1 MYYMKMTTECILCS
15 LNMMSKSFGR
25 IEPDVEQQTRFM
37 KKACDVIARS
47 EESETPPEINSR
59 IMRLIAAHAGV
70 DDLFE
75 KEKREYNSAILCM
88 EDEIWEHITQADDK
102 LYRALQYAMTGNY
115 IDFGVTSSVSEGKLH
130 ELIEAAVDIDLGE
143 TYARLKADLQTAKSL
158 VYLLD
163 NCGEI
168 VFDKMCIKEIKRLYP
183 KLKITVVVR
192 GMPTYNDVTMADA
205 EQTRLVQLV
214 DVVDNGSDIPGTVM
228 GKIRQSTAELIE
240 DADVVI
246 AKGMGNYETMNGCG
260 LNVYYIFLC
269 KCMRFV
275 ERFGLP
281 QYSGVLV
288 NEAD

>member
-1 MYYMKMTTECILCS
+1 
-15 LNMMSKSFGR
+15 MSKNFGR
-25 IEPDVEQQTRFM
+25 IEPDVVQQTQFM

-47 EESETPPEINSR
+47 EQSETPPEINSR
-59 IMRLIAAHAGV
+59 IMQLIAAHAGV
-70 DDLFE
+70 ADLFE
-75 KEKREYNSAILCM
+75 KEKHEYNSVILRM
-88 EDEIWEHITQADDK
+88 DDIIWQHITQADDP

-115 IDFGVTSSVSEGKLH
+115 IDFGVADSVSEGKLH
-130 ELIEAAVDIDLGE
+130 ELIETASDIDLGSAYE
-143 TYARLKADLQTAKSL
+143 RLKADLQTAKLL

-183 KLKITVVVR
+183 KLKITAVVR
-192 GMPTYNDVTMADA
+192 GMPTYNDVTMTDA
-205 EQTRLVQLV
+205 VQTRLEQLV
-214 DVVDNGSDIPGTVM
+214 EVVDNGSDIPGTVM
-228 GKIRQSTAELIE
+228 GKIKQSAASLIE

-246 AKGMGNYETMNGCG
+246 AKGMGNYETMTGCG